1 MNQFLTFEFL
11 KVKKS
16 NKIMFGLFNKF
27 TSGTPEIRQQKVTTK
42 RNVNRTTGTRFHQR
56 RNPVWVQYVLEEGR
70 FRGSNTWPQAGR
82 QRQEVTQRTGR
93 IQYVQGPWVPYTAN
107 RSQLPFSIPQ
117 AGRSKEKAHM
127 ARKGNPI
134 FVSLIA
140 FVKLFF
146 YVTPFF
152 RLLLSYCWGG
162 GVTGGLIFSMGSES
176 SSSFYQWLL
185 DSLQDREVE
194 EVNSLLSP
202 EVAQRLPGSNPIEIP
217 PQDVNQDEV
226 WREVHAMPCPIGGYV
241 SHDFKIKDLI
251 RKYFDGSLL
260 NVKSKC

>member
-1 MNQFLTFEFL
+1 
-11 KVKKS
+11 
-16 NKIMFGLFNKF
+16 
-27 TSGTPEIRQQKVTTK
+27 
-42 RNVNRTTGTRFHQR
+42 
-56 RNPVWVQYVLEEGR
+56 
-70 FRGSNTWPQAGR
+70 
-82 QRQEVTQRTGR
+82 
-93 IQYVQGPWVPYTAN
+93 
-107 RSQLPFSIPQ
+107 
-117 AGRSKEKAHM
+117 M
-127 ARKGNPI
+127 ARKGYENILVRKRKGNPI

-217 PQDVNQDEV
+217 PQDVNQEEV
-226 WREVHAMPCPIGGYV
+226 WREVHARSGAMSVMI
-241 SHDFKIKDLI
+241 L
-251 RKYFDGSLL
+251 R
-260 NVKSKC
+260 SKT